1 MTFWS
6 PGPSEIR
13 KEGADLGVEDDI
25 QRSEEKRRTQEAAEA
40 LRASGRLSRPGTS
53 GGSRVS
59 VVRSAVAG
67 PPQVA
72 SIDTRFWPCLPW
84 AAAWLRRWGL

>member
-25 QRSEEKRRTQEAAEA
+25 QRSEEKRRTQEAAEE
-40 LRASGRLSRPGTS
+40 LRASGRLKRPWYE
-53 GGSRVS
+53 R
-59 VVRSAVAG
+59 
-67 PPQVA
+67 
-72 SIDTRFWPCLPW
+72 
-84 AAAWLRRWGL
+84 WLRRLHRS